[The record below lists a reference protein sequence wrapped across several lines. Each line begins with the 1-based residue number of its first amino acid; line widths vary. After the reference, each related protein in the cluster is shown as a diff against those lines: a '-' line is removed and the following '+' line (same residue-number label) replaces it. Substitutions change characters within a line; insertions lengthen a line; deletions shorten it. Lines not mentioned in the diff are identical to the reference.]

1 MEKEGIIGRIKVL
14 MSEGADNANSFSK
27 KVGIDPSGFRKKM
40 KGEYPVMPRD
50 IKLICDALGVN
61 REWLETGEG
70 EKRTYSLGF
79 DKDSL
84 NRSIDKAFTQCAYG
98 EDAKPFY
105 DVDFALGFS
114 EMYNDSPNVP
124 RKHISVPGYENADF
138 WCRTSGDSM
147 KPLISNGDI
156 IALKQILDWNEF
168 LPMNEVYAIM
178 TTNDLRTV
186 KIIRK
191 GLDDEHFTLHAIN
204 EEYEDQE
211 IKKSAITKVFKVLGS
226 LKAL

>member
-1 MEKEGIIGRIKVL
+1 MNGVIERVAELIKELGL
-14 MSEGADNANSFSK
+14 TPNAFAK
-27 KVGIDPSGFRKKM
+27 EVGLGSSNLSRKL
-40 KGEYPVMPRD
+40 KGSTPFTVKD
-50 IKLICDALGVN
+50 FVKICDSIGVN

-84 NRSIDKAFTQCAYG
+84 NRSIDKAFTQCAHG
-98 EDAKPFY
+98 DDAKPFY
-105 DVDFALGFS
+105 DVDFVLGFS

-124 RKHISVPGYENADF
+124 TKYISVPGYEKTDF
-138 WCRTSGDSM
+138 WCRTSGNSM

-191 GLDDEHFTLHAIN
+191 GSDNEHFTLHAIN

>member
-1 MEKEGIIGRIKVL
+1 MNGVIERVTELIKELGL
-14 MSEGADNANSFSK
+14 TPNAFAK
-27 KVGIDPSGFRKKM
+27 EVGLGSSNLSRKL
-40 KGEYPVMPRD
+40 KGSTPFTAKDFV
-50 IKLICDALGVN
+50 KICDSIGVN

-79 DKDSL
+79 NKDSL

-105 DVDFALGFS
+105 DVDFVLGFS

-124 RKHISVPGYENADF
+124 TKYISVPGYEKTDF

-191 GLDDEHFTLHAIN
+191 GSDEEHFTLHSYN

-211 IKKSAITKVFKVLGS
+211 IQKEAITKVFKVLGS
-226 LKAL
+226 LKAI

>member
-1 MEKEGIIGRIKVL
+1 MNGVIERVAELIKELGL
-14 MSEGADNANSFSK
+14 TPNAFAK
-27 KVGIDPSGFRKKM
+27 EVGLGSSNLSRKL
-40 KGEYPVMPRD
+40 KGSTPFTAKDFV
-50 IKLICDALGVN
+50 KICDSIGVN

-84 NRSIDKAFTQCAYG
+84 NRSIDKAFTQCAHG

-105 DVDFALGFS
+105 DVDFVLGFS

-124 RKHISVPGYENADF
+124 TKYISAPGYEKTDF

-191 GLDDEHFTLHAIN
+191 GSDNEHFTLHAIN

-226 LKAL
+226 LKAI

>member
-1 MEKEGIIGRIKVL
+1 
-14 MSEGADNANSFSK
+14 
-27 KVGIDPSGFRKKM
+27 
-40 KGEYPVMPRD
+40 MPRD
-50 IKLICDALGVN
+50 IKLICDTLGVN
-61 REWLETGEG
+61 KEWLETGEG

-79 DKDSL
+79 NKDSL

-105 DVDFALGFS
+105 DVDFVLGFS

-124 RKHISVPGYENADF
+124 TKYISVPGYEKTDF

-191 GLDDEHFTLHAIN
+191 GSDEEHFTLHSYN

-211 IKKSAITKVFKVLGS
+211 IPKEAITKVFKVLGS
-226 LKAL
+226 LKAI

>member
-1 MEKEGIIGRIKVL
+1 MNGVIERVAELIKELGL
-14 MSEGADNANSFSK
+14 TPNAFAK
-27 KVGIDPSGFRKKM
+27 EVGLGSSNLSRKL
-40 KGEYPVMPRD
+40 KGSTPFTAKDFV
-50 IKLICDALGVN
+50 KICDSIGVN

-84 NRSIDKAFTQCAYG
+84 NRSIDKAFTQCAHG

-105 DVDFALGFS
+105 DVDFVLGFS

-124 RKHISVPGYENADF
+124 TKYISVPGYEKTDF

-191 GLDDEHFTLHAIN
+191 GSDNEHFTLHAIN

-226 LKAL
+226 LKAI